1 MQLYSQI
8 VVCMYVCLLFEY
20 YVEIYN
26 FLLIN
31 YKSLEYKREVWKIP
45 VYNAKV
51 NLYIPCFKFL
61 ILSMSFIMSLILGW
75 DNWS

>member
-1 MQLYSQI
+1 MCMQLYSQI

-31 YKSLEYKREVWKIP
+31 YKSLEYKKEV
-45 VYNAKV
+45 
-51 NLYIPCFKFL
+51 
-61 ILSMSFIMSLILGW
+61 
-75 DNWS
+75 